1 MSKFSK
7 VLGGALNM
15 LGLGAPKV
23 PAMPAPAIPAAPA
36 PTRRTDTGAS
46 VIIGSPTTDQRV
58 SGGGSTSIGRKVD
71 ILGGLGLGG
80 LNI

>member
-7 VLGGALNM
+7 LLGGALSI
-15 LGLGAPKV
+15 LGLGTPKV
-23 PAMPAPAIPAAPA
+23 PALPVPKIPAAPA
-36 PTRRTDTGAS
+36 PTRRVDTGAS

-58 SGGGSTSIGRKVD
+58 SGGGNTSIGRKVD

-80 LNI
+80 LRI

>member
-7 VLGGALNM
+7 LLSGALDM

-23 PAMPAPAIPAAPA
+23 PALPVPKIPAAPA
-36 PTRRTDTGAS
+36 PTRRVDTGAS

-58 SGGGSTSIGRKVD
+58 SGGGTQSIGRKVD

-80 LNI
+80 LRI